1 MNGILNKMKEDFYVQ
16 KKDGSTKG
24 SYQGSFTGTVI
35 IVSDIKAD
43 IQEGDVIIRT
53 LPNGNYDRYY
63 ITEVICYSQSLGG
76 IPAHYQVKFTKSPP
90 SQQLERSVQNINIH
104 GTQSV
109 QIGDHNIQ
117 HITNTFNELIQ
128 KIDSSSASETE
139 KQQAKSLLNQFLTH
153 PLVVSILGSAA
164 GATIGLLKL

>member
-1 MNGILNKMKEDFYVQ
+1 MLGVLNKMKEDFYVE

-24 SYQGSFTGTVI
+24 SYQGSFAGNVI
-35 IVSDIKAD
+35 IVFDIKAD
-43 IQEGDVIIRT
+43 IQEGDVIVRT
-53 LPNGNYDRYY
+53 LPNGNDEGYY
-63 ITEVICYSQSLGG
+63 ITEVICYPQPLGG
-76 IPAHYQVKFTKSPP
+76 IPPHYQVKFTKSPP
-90 SQQLERSVQNINIH
+90 SPQLERSVQNINFH

-128 KIDSSSASETE
+128 KINSSSASEVE

-153 PLVVSILGSAA
+153 PLVVSILGSAD
-164 GATIGLLKL
+164 GAAIGL